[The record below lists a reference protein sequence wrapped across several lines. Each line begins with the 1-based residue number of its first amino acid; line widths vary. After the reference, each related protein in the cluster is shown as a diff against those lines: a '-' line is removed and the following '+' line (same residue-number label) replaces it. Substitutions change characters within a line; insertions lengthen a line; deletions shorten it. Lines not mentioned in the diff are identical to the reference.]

1 MRVLQV
7 SLTLYVGPLKG
18 SVVRLSPLAFRV
30 AMASAG
36 DSPRWAVNPV
46 VELTPA
52 EVYANWS
59 GEFAPP
65 HLPGQPPPVP
75 RDAAAIPPRESALAR
90 ALLQTLRLQSRADG
104 YLIALRDISNGRI
117 AELQEE
123 LDEARAAAAGAAR
136 GAELAA
142 ALERDRRPPH
152 GLPCRFP
159 EPEAEPDGVVPE
171 PEPEGVVMAV
181 PASAPSDAVRRAVH
195 SGRLG
200 DLADAMAVD
209 GVGRRVRPRTGN

>member
-1 MRVLQV
+1 MHYPSHFVHGDAHRLRTVLVLQV
-7 SLTLYVGPLKG
+7 TVTLYVGPLEG
-18 SVVRLSPLAFRV
+18 SVVRISPFAFRL

-36 DSPRWAVNPV
+36 DAPRWAVSPV

-59 GEFAPP
+59 GEFAPAR
-65 HLPGQPPPVP
+65 LPGQPPPVP
-75 RDAAAIPPRESALAR
+75 RDAASVPPRETALAR

-123 LDEARAAAAGAAR
+123 LVEARASAAGAAR

-142 ALERDRRPPH
+142 AIERDRRAPH
-152 GLPCRFP
+152 GLPCRLP
-159 EPEAEPDGVVPE
+159 EPE
-171 PEPEGVVMAV
+171 PEPEGVVVAV
-181 PASAPSDAVRRAVH
+181 PVSAPSGAVLRAVH

-200 DLADAMAVD
+200 I
-209 GVGRRVRPRTGN
+209 